1 MKLKYLYRNQ
11 KLIISIFIFTLF
23 VSIIPYIPKF
33 HKSSTS
39 SIESV
44 NPEESITIPPNSNPF
59 LSKQFNITFPASP
72 SYSYSEQLLPKL
84 SKKPI
89 ILHQY
94 TVMDGELE
102 YKVYTTTLPHKCLRW
117 SKKIILNGTLELLA
131 KNSLLPKKILHTTF
145 KKSEKYPIL
154 EYTLRQEAGK
164 IQSFGRLILAK
175 TSIYLIEVSIP
186 EVDLTSECYPK
197 IAKFIQSFELPS
209 ND

>member
-1 MKLKYLYRNQ
+1 MKLKYLYTN
-11 KLIISIFIFTLF
+11 KKIIISILIFTLF

-33 HKSSTS
+33 QKSSTI
-39 SIESV
+39 IEPATQQISV
-44 NPEESITIPPNSNPF
+44 TRAPNANPF
-59 LSKQFNITFPASP
+59 LSKQFNVAFPASP
-72 SYSYSEQLLPKL
+72 SYSYREQLLPKL

-94 TVMDGELE
+94 TVKDGDLE
-102 YKVYTTTLPHKCLRW
+102 YKVYTTTLPNKCFRW

-154 EYTLRQEAGK
+154 EYTLRQEVDK
-164 IQSFGRLILAK
+164 IQSFGRLILAN

-186 EVDLTSECYPK
+186 EVNLTSESYPK
-197 IAKFIQSFELPS
+197 IEKFIQSFELFS

>member
-1 MKLKYLYRNQ
+1 MKLKNLYRNQ
-11 KLIISIFIFTLF
+11 KIIISIFIFTLF

-33 HKSSTS
+33 HNSST
-39 SIESV
+39 ITESV
-44 NPEESITIPPNSNPF
+44 KPPVPITSTSPSNPF
-59 LSKQFNITFPASP
+59 LSKQFTIAFPASP
-72 SYSYSEQLLPKL
+72 SYSYKEQLLPKL

-94 TVMDGELE
+94 TVKEGELE
-102 YKVYTTTLPHKCLRW
+102 YKVYTTTLPHKCFRW

-145 KKSEKYPIL
+145 KKSERYPIL

-164 IQSFGRLILAK
+164 IQSFGRLILAN

-186 EVDLTSECYPK
+186 EINLTSDCYPK
-197 IAKFIQSFELPS
+197 IEKFIQSFELSS